1 MKVTMFW
8 HGGSNYACFDTSNP
22 KDAEE
27 FGSLSAAKR
36 SFESRADFDPYYPC
50 VESPEAWL
58 CKGSAESNLGAEYPD
73 YVLTLG
79 PRGGVQCSRG

>member
-8 HGGSNYACFDTSNP
+8 HGGSNYACFDTHDP

-27 FGSLSAAKR
+27 FDSLSAAKR

-50 VESPEAWL
+50 VESPEAWIFN
-58 CKGSAESNLGAEYPD
+58 GSAESNLGAEYPD